1 MEDERKATEAAKLH
15 ERTEEQAR
23 VREAARR
30 DALAPQAIRQEHAS
44 AAQEAPDASR
54 ARYFELYDLAPVG
67 YCTVSEHGLIL
78 EANLTAATFLGVAR
92 PDLVRRPCSEFILAE
107 DQDLHDRHWKQ
118 LFETGQPQAFEL
130 RMLKQDGSEFW
141 ARLVATTGPSEDGER
156 TGCVVMSDIDERRRA
171 ERMRIR
177 SEAKFGAVFR
187 ATPDAYFLTSVPDGR
202 IIEVNTAAT
211 RLAGFGAEEMLGRT
225 TTELDLWADPA
236 ARDEYMARVR
246 RDGAVRDFE
255 TQFRVRSG
263 ALIDG
268 MISGEILQL
277 DEGPCFLS
285 VIRDVTESKRAERRL
300 VASEGGLR
308 SIIDNIQD
316 AYFRADL
323 SGRFTM
329 VSPSAARM
337 YGYGSVEEMIGLP
350 AEALYGNRQERASI
364 VDELRKAG
372 CVDDHV
378 GLGRRKDGTTFWVSM
393 NAQFCRDA
401 SGNIIGTEG
410 FIRDIT
416 ERKRTEESL
425 HESEARF
432 RHMLQSVPN
441 VAVQGYGPDGTTLY
455 WNEASER
462 LYGYTAQEAIG
473 RNLVDLI
480 IPPEM
485 RAAVEQ
491 AIQRMAETGE
501 QVPASEVSLMRK
513 DGSRVSVFSSHA
525 TVQKPGQ
532 ATELYCLDI
541 DITERK
547 RAEDALRDSEK
558 DLRESQRIAHIGSW
572 RLDVATDQVVWSEEL
587 YRMFGFDPSLPP
599 PPYAEHGKLF
609 TPESWESLSK
619 ALAATR
625 ETGIPYTL
633 ELKTV
638 RKDGSHG
645 WMWVRGEVTVDS
657 TGKTIGL
664 WGAAQ
669 DITERKQME
678 NALAKK
684 LDELERFNRSMVGRE
699 LRMVELKREINELL
713 AAAGQPPKYR
723 IHG

>member
-30 DALAPQAIRQEHAS
+30 DALAPQASRQDAIDLTAQNAEPC

-78 EANLTAATFLGVAR
+78 EANLTAATFLGLAR

-268 MISGEILQL
+268 MISGEIIQL

-300 VASEGGLR
+300 VTSEGGLR

-337 YGYGSVEEMIGLP
+337 YGYGSVDEMIGLP
-350 AEALYGNRQERASI
+350 AEALYGNRQERTSI
-364 VDELRKAG
+364 VDEMGKAG
-372 CVDDHV
+372 RVDDYV

-410 FIRDIT
+410 FVRDIT
-416 ERKRTEESL
+416 ERR
-425 HESEARF
+425 
-432 RHMLQSVPN
+432 
-441 VAVQGYGPDGTTLY
+441 
-455 WNEASER
+455 
-462 LYGYTAQEAIG
+462 
-473 RNLVDLI
+473 
-480 IPPEM
+480 
-485 RAAVEQ
+485 
-491 AIQRMAETGE
+491 
-501 QVPASEVSLMRK
+501 
-513 DGSRVSVFSSHA
+513 
-525 TVQKPGQ
+525 
-532 ATELYCLDI
+532 
-541 DITERK
+541 
-547 RAEDALRDSEK
+547 RAEDALRTSLEH
-558 DLRESQRIAHIGSW
+558 LRIAQ
-572 RLDVATDQVVWSEEL
+572 VAARAGVWSWDMVTGTLSWSPEFFQL
-587 YRMFGFDPSLPP
+587 FGLDPSASASFETWL
-599 PPYAEHGKLF
+599 ASVH
-609 TPESWESLSK
+609 PEDR
-619 ALAATR
+619 ALASSRISRAVEERTPLTNEYRIVLAGGQTR
-625 ETGIPYTL
+625 WILAAGDNGYDIAGKPCRMTGIC
-633 ELKTV
+633 
-638 RKDGSHG
+638 
-645 WMWVRGEVTVDS
+645 
-657 TGKTIGL
+657 I
-664 WGAAQ
+664 

-684 LDELERFNRSMVGRE
+684 LDELERFNQAMVGRE

-713 AAAGQPPKYR
+713 AAAGQPPKYK